1 MNGAQFV
8 RMDGGAGGVG
18 GRGEQHPPCLR
29 SPMGAHLFGAELKA
43 FRSRGGDQH
52 GAPLGGADKVTVAG
66 VAGVGHQHFITGF
79 DQGQAGQ
86 LQRRRC
92 ASSDHDATRRHVHAK
107 AAGIP
112 GADAL
117 AQIAK
122 AQSPAAVLVAS
133 HAFGKEVAARIA
145 VALESGIITDAVDV
159 DASAVATQLV
169 FGGSTTVHS
178 AVNHGTPVITV
189 RPNSVEADFT
199 ASSPAISTESVTIG
213 DAAKKATISSS
224 QPPVKGGRPEL
235 TEANIVVSGGR
246 GTDGNFAAVEGFADS
261 LGAAVGA
268 SRAATDAGWYPHSHQ
283 VGQTGK
289 TVSPAL
295 YVACGISGAIQHR
308 AGMQTSK
315 TIVVVNKDPEAPLF
329 EIADFGVVGDLF
341 NVLPAATEG
350 VKARKA

>member
-1 MNGAQFV
+1 MSKVLILADFSGDKA
-8 RMDGGAGGVG
+8 
-18 GRGEQHPPCLR
+18 
-29 SPMGAHLFGAELKA
+29 SKTTAELA
-43 FRSRGGDQH
+43 TA
-52 GAPLGGADKVTVAG
+52 GARIGEVTAVVLAAPGTGEALAATVNQGPIVNVVVVESADFASHG
-66 VAGVGHQHFITGF
+66 VA
-79 DQGQAGQ
+79 
-86 LQRRRC
+86 
-92 ASSDHDATRRHVHAK
+92 
-107 AAGIP
+107 AA
-112 GADAL
+112 ADAL

-122 AQSPAAVLVAS
+122 SHSPAAILVAS
-133 HAFGKEVAARIA
+133 HAFGKEVAARVC
-145 VALESGIITDAVDV
+145 VAIESGIITDAVDV
-159 DASAVATQLV
+159 DASIVATQLV

-178 AVNHGTPVITV
+178 VVSHGTPVITV
-189 RPNSVEADFT
+189 RPNSITADFSS
-199 ASSPAISTESVTIG
+199 SSPAISNETITVA
-213 DAAKKATISSS
+213 DAAKKSTISSS

-246 GTDGNFAAVEGFADS
+246 GTDGNFTAVEGFADS

-315 TIVVVNKDPEAPLF
+315 TIVVINKDAEAPLF

-350 VKARKA
+350 VLARKA

>member
-1 MNGAQFV
+1 MSTVLILADFSGDKASKTTAELATAGARIGEV
-8 RMDGGAGGVG
+8 TAVVLAAPGAGAALAATVNQGPVAKVVVV
-18 GRGEQHPPCLR
+18 E
-29 SPMGAHLFGAELKA
+29 SADFAAH
-43 FRSRGGDQH
+43 
-52 GAPLGGADKVTVAG
+52 G
-66 VAGVGHQHFITGF
+66 VA
-79 DQGQAGQ
+79 
-86 LQRRRC
+86 
-92 ASSDHDATRRHVHAK
+92 
-107 AAGIP
+107 AA
-112 GADAL
+112 ADAL
-117 AQIAK
+117 SSIAK
-122 AQSPAAVLVAS
+122 AQSPAAILIAS

-159 DASAVATQLV
+159 DASTVATQLV

-178 AVNHGTPVITV
+178 VVSHGTPVITV
-189 RPNSVEADFT
+189 RPNSVEADFS
-199 ASSPAISTESVTIG
+199 ASSPAISNETVALS
-213 DAAKKATISSS
+213 DAAKKSSISSS

-246 GTDGNFAAVEGFADS
+246 GTDGNFTAVEGFADS

-315 TIVVVNKDPEAPLF
+315 TIVVINKDPEAPLF

-341 NVLPAATEG
+341 NVLPAATTG
-350 VKARKA
+350 VLARKA